1 MSPQPY
7 RKAVQDL
14 ILDTLW
20 SLWAEVGAGGWNRRH
35 RSTAVDVEPL
45 IIATTHPRLQQ
56 LDRRMLEQAL
66 DWSIANV
73 RLVSAIRLR
82 NLLISFAPQ
91 VAKSFGA
98 FAATVRR
105 EARAN
110 WPGDGKA
117 LRIRSTASRFASDR
131 SPMADLTLPSL
142 IQLRLRGTWGVSARA
157 EIIRLLLA
165 EPKRFLGV
173 SELAAGAAYG
183 RDNVADAVELMVRAG
198 ILRERGAGGWHQ
210 YQLAKRDPFESVEQD
225 PWQVLV
231 GPLPETFPDWPAR
244 FRIILAVLDLAEAD
258 LPDPLVRA
266 AEIAKFRR
274 EHAGDI
280 VRNTIVFAIR
290 APGPTGE
297 EPIKDFEVQTLR
309 ILRNWA
315 GATQDD

>member
-1 MSPQPY
+1 
-7 RKAVQDL
+7 
-14 ILDTLW
+14 
-20 SLWAEVGAGGWNRRH
+20 
-35 RSTAVDVEPL
+35 
-45 IIATTHPRLQQ
+45 
-56 LDRRMLEQAL
+56 
-66 DWSIANV
+66 
-73 RLVSAIRLR
+73 
-82 NLLISFAPQ
+82 
-91 VAKSFGA
+91 
-98 FAATVRR
+98 
-105 EARAN
+105 
-110 WPGDGKA
+110 
-117 LRIRSTASRFASDR
+117 
-131 SPMADLTLPSL
+131 MADLTLPSL